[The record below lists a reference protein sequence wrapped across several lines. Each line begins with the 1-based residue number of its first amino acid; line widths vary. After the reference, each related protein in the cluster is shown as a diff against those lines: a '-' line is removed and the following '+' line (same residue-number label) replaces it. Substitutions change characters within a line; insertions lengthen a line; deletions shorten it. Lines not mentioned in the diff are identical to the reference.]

1 MAGWVPE
8 NSNLNTK
15 YNKELDDVQSY
26 HEPEYHRGYYRGRGR
41 GRYQS
46 VVRKAIGRIG
56 PPGGGSA
63 EGPPSYYNTDSYT
76 ANRHFL
82 ISFIPSILLFLLLS
96 LSSSSSSQTPQI
108 WCETSIVS
116 LVLLLLLICSINT
129 LKSYNCYAFI
139 VIHDSNFLENKIYF
153 SIPIYF

>member
-15 YNKELDDVQSY
+15 YNKELDAVQSY
-26 HEPEYHRGYYRGRGR
+26 HEPEYYRGRGR

-63 EGPPSYYNTDSYT
+63 EGPPSYYNTDSCT

-82 ISFIPSILLFLLLS
+82 ISFIPSILLFL

>member
-15 YNKELDDVQSY
+15 YIPRYNKELDAV
-26 HEPEYHRGYYRGRGR
+26 
-41 GRYQS
+41 QS

-82 ISFIPSILLFLLLS
+82 IGFIPSILLFLLS